1 MGPAPGRSH
10 PKGET
15 LKSADDEWE
24 PSFSAGTLQ
33 PCPVSDHLVLLFQAE
48 IPRWECSKSEGWR
61 MCGGLAE
68 SPLGPLNRA
77 TSLLTWLGKGL
88 VRGCSNWC
96 QGQACSGIRY
106 SPL

>member
-48 IPRWECSKSEGWR
+48 IPRWECSKSEGS
-61 MCGGLAE
+61 GG
-68 SPLGPLNRA
+68 SPALRPGGCAAGLQRA
-77 TSLLTWLGKGL
+77 PGASE
-88 VRGCSNWC
+88 
-96 QGQACSGIRY
+96 QGH
-106 SPL
+106 